1 MPKNAVRLNDMTTGH
16 GCFPPQKIIEA
27 SPNVN
32 ANGRGVARDG
42 DAVEEHICKA
52 NSHGGTIQ
60 ASGGTVFING
70 KPVAKIL
77 SPVSCGGKVMTGSGN
92 VFFG

>member
-16 GCFPPQKIIEA
+16 GCFPPQKIIKA
-27 SPNVN
+27 STNVN
-32 ANGRGVARDG
+32 VNGRGVARDG

-52 NSHGGTIQ
+52 NSHGGT
-60 ASGGTVFING
+60 VFING
-70 KPVAKIL
+70 KPAAKIL
-77 SPVSCGGKVMTGSGN
+77 SSVSCGGKVMTGSGN